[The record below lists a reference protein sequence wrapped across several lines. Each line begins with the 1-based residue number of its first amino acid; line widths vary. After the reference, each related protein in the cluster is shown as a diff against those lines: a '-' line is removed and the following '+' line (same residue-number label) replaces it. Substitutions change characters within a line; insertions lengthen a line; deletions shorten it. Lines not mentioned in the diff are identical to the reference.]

1 MKQLSEVELAQISTA
16 LETGLEQIA
25 DELLVA
31 QKILYDTPNK
41 SEEYV
46 ARSALKAR
54 NLSALLKSAAS
65 QGK

>member
-54 NLSALLKSAAS
+54 SLSALLKSAAS

>member
-1 MKQLSEVELAQISTA
+1 MKQLSEVELAQISAA

-25 DELLVA
+25 NELLVA
-31 QKILYDTPNK
+31 QKILYHTPNK
-41 SEEYV
+41 TEEYV

-54 NLSALLKSAAS
+54 SLSALLKSAAS